1 MIQRNQGNIQ
11 AGLRIYCAGREAGE
25 LMRQEVI
32 FSRTLEQ
39 ICALAREQGNLVTK
53 EQVAD
58 AFEKAGMAMGG
69 EQLSM
74 VCEYLKTKKVGI
86 GEPVDPFDYL
96 SEEEADY
103 LDAYLEELKALP
115 EASEGE
121 KEAITLSAM
130 AGDIDAKQRLIEVFL
145 PQVAEIA
152 KLYAGQ
158 GAFLEDLIG
167 EGNVALTMAVEMLDC
182 AESAQQAQGTVA
194 SMIMEAMENYID
206 ENVQEKKAGE
216 TLAVKAN
223 DVLERARE
231 LAEELGR
238 KVTVQELAD
247 ETGMSAEQIREA
259 VRITADNIDFL
270 DTKELH

>member
-1 MIQRNQGNIQ
+1 
-11 AGLRIYCAGREAGE
+11 
-25 LMRQEVI
+25 MRQEDV

-39 ICALAREQGNLVTK
+39 ICALAKEQGGLVTK

-58 AFEKAGMAMGG
+58 AFLQAGMAMGD

-74 VCEYLKTKKVGI
+74 VYEYLKTKKIGI
-86 GEPVDPFDYL
+86 GEPVDPFEYL
-96 SEEEADY
+96 SGEEADY

-115 EASEGE
+115 EVSDGE

-130 AGDIDAKQRLIEVFL
+130 AGDLDAKQRLIEVFL

-167 EGNVALTMAVEMLDC
+167 EGNVALTMAVEMLEC
-182 AESAQQAQGTVA
+182 AENAQQAQGTVA
-194 SMIMEAMENYID
+194 SMIMEAMETYID
-206 ENVQEKKAGE
+206 ENVQEKKTGEKMAGR
-216 TLAVKAN
+216 AN

-238 KVTVQELAD
+238 KVTVQELSD
-247 ETGMSAEQIREA
+247 ETGMSIEQIREA
-259 VRITADNIDFL
+259 VRITADNIDYL
-270 DTKELH
+270 ESR